1 MTLQKVLR
9 PLLVTTLLASATM
22 TAGCNR
28 NRQDAILRA
37 NEADKMR
44 KADREGA
51 IAKLEEATRLDPS
64 NHHIWYK
71 LSAVYREKEDWPK
84 MAEALGNAI
93 AADEKTKDDGTWAT
107 YYAERGY
114 ALEQQAKKDK
124 AKYEEAKA
132 PYLKCIELD
141 ANYGDCYHQLGN
153 VYLWTDDE
161 QKALEYYTKA
171 IEHDPKELRYYAPLA
186 DLYLA
191 LGYTKEAEAV
201 LKEGKAQAAPN
212 DKLLWG
218 IHVRMAEVLMDR
230 GDMQSAA
237 TELEAAKAIPT
248 GEGPESILILYSLG
262 GVYAEL
268 NRGQEAKELLKGF
281 YLRACRGA
289 KAKDFVNECEVAKT
303 RVVALGGTLQ

>member
-1 MTLQKVLR
+1 MKLPKVLIA
-9 PLLVTTLLASATM
+9 LVAASTIAS
-22 TAGCNR
+22 GCSR
-28 NRQDAILRA
+28 ARQDAILRA
-37 NEADKMR
+37 NEADKVR
-44 KADREGA
+44 KVDREAA

-84 MAEALGNAI
+84 TAEALQNAI
-93 AADEKTKDDGTWAT
+93 SADEKTKDDGTFAT
-107 YYAERGY
+107 YFAERGY
-114 ALEQQAKKDK
+114 AIEQQAKKDK
-124 AKYEEAKA
+124 TKYEEAKA
-132 PYLKCIELD
+132 PYLKCIEVD
-141 ANYGDCYHQLGN
+141 SHYADCYHQLGN

-161 QKALEYYTKA
+161 QKALEYYSKA
-171 IEHDPKELRYYAPLA
+171 IENDPKELRYYAPLA
-186 DLYLA
+186 DLYIA
-191 LGYTKEAEAV
+191 LNYTKEAEVV
-201 LKEGKAQAAPN
+201 LKEAKQHAAPN

-230 GDMQSAA
+230 GDMQGAV

-248 GEGPESILILYSLG
+248 GEGPEAVLILYSLG

-281 YLRACRGA
+281 YLRACKGA
-289 KAKDFVNECEVAKT
+289 KAKDFVNECEVAKA

>member
-1 MTLQKVLR
+1 MF
-9 PLLVTTLLASATM
+9 AT
-22 TAGCNR
+22 GCNR

-37 NEADKMR
+37 NEADKIR
-44 KADREGA
+44 KVDREGA
-51 IAKLEEATRLDPS
+51 IAKLEEATRLDPA
-64 NHHIWYK
+64 NHRIWYK

-84 MAEALGNAI
+84 MAEALQNAI

-114 ALEQQAKKDK
+114 AIEQQAKKDK
-124 AKYEEAKA
+124 TKYEDAKA
-132 PYLKCIELD
+132 PYLKCIEVD
-141 ANYGDCYHQLGN
+141 PNYADCYHQLGN

-171 IEHDPKELRYYAPLA
+171 IEHDPKDLRYYAPLA
-186 DLYLA
+186 DLYIA
-191 LGYTKEAEAV
+191 LGYMKEAEAV
-201 LKEGKAQAAPN
+201 LKEAKGQAAPN

-218 IHVRMAEVLMDR
+218 VHARMADVLLDR
-230 GDMQSAA
+230 GDLQGAVS
-237 TELEAAKAIPT
+237 ELEQAKAINV
-248 GEGPESILILYSLG
+248 GEGAPEAVLILYSLG
-262 GVYAEL
+262 GVYADL

-289 KAKDFVNECEVAKT
+289 RAKDFPNECEIAKQ